1 MTSLLNTKTM
11 HPRDQITLV
20 MKRIY
25 DRVLTTTSG
34 GNLSIRDEED
44 NVWITPAGVDK
55 GLLKPSDIVCVRKDG
70 VIIGDHKPSSEYP
83 FHLAIYKKR
92 PDIKAIVHAHPP
104 GIVAFSIARQVPD
117 TRVLPQVRLFC
128 GEIGYAPYAMPGTE
142 ALGDSIANEF
152 REGVHIVIMENHG
165 TVIGASDI
173 SDAYQ
178 KFELLEVTAK
188 SILYGSKLGQVSVLE
203 DDQINSH
210 LKHYSNT
217 LEESAEYSSELSSV
231 NREKR
236 TEILKIVNRACRQ
249 GLMLG
254 AYGSVSTRI
263 NEHEFLITPKDTSK
277 WDLTLKDIV
286 LVSHGK
292 REKEKHPDVYAQLH
306 HSIYQQHPDIN
317 AIIITQPT
325 YLTSFGITGAKFNVR
340 TIPETWIYLQDVQMG
355 DFGCQFAKEN
365 GLPAMISQQAPGV
378 ILKNEC
384 TVVAGTKLLQ
394 AFDYLEV
401 AEFSAKSLIL
411 SASLGEMIPISD
423 NEIEELGKV
432 MSRWKNY
439 EWKM

>member
-1 MTSLLNTKTM
+1 MTSLLNTKMM

-34 GNLSIRDEED
+34 GNLSIKDED
-44 NVWITPAGVDK
+44 GNVWITPSGVDK

-70 VIIGDHKPSSEYP
+70 TIIGDHNPSSEYP
-83 FHLAIYKKR
+83 FHLAIYNKR
-92 PDIKAIVHAHPP
+92 PDIKAVVHAHPP
-104 GIVAFSIARQVPD
+104 GIVAFSIARQVPN
-117 TRVLPQVRLFC
+117 TKVLPQVRSFC

-142 ALGDSIANEF
+142 ALGHSIANQF
-152 REGVHIVIMENHG
+152 HEGVHIVIMENHG
-165 TVIGASDI
+165 TVIGGCDI

-188 SILYGSKLGQVSVLE
+188 SILYGNKLGEVTTLN
-203 DDQINSH
+203 DGQIDAQ
-210 LKHYSNT
+210 LKRYSNS
-217 LEESAEYSSELSSV
+217 LPDMEQESTELSSIS
-231 NREKR
+231 REKR
-236 TEILKIVNRACRQ
+236 TEILKIVERACKQ

-254 AYGSVSTRI
+254 AYGSISTRV
-263 NEHEFLITPKDTSK
+263 NEQEFLITPDAISK

-286 LVSHGK
+286 QISHGK
-292 REKEKHPDVYAQLH
+292 KGPGKHPDPSVHLH
-306 HSIYQQHPDIN
+306 HAIYEQHPDIN

-325 YLTSFGITGAKFNVR
+325 YLTSFAITGAKFNVR
-340 TIPETWIYLQDVQMG
+340 TIPETWIYLQDVQTG
-355 DFGCQFAKEN
+355 DFGCQFDKEN
-365 GLPAMISQQAPGV
+365 GLSSMISPDSPV
-378 ILKNEC
+378 IILRNEC
-384 TVVAGTKLLQ
+384 TIVTGNKLLQ

>member
-1 MTSLLNTKTM
+1 M

-20 MKRIY
+20 MRRIY

-34 GNLSIRDEED
+34 GNLSIKDED
-44 NVWITPAGVDK
+44 GNVWITPAGVDK
-55 GLLKPSDIVCVRKDG
+55 GLLKPANIVCVKKDG
-70 VIIGDHKPSSEYP
+70 TVIGDHPPSSEYP
-83 FHLAIYKKR
+83 FHLAIYNKR
-92 PDIKAIVHAHPP
+92 PDIKAVVHAHPP

-117 TRVLPQVRLFC
+117 TRVLPQVRSFC

-142 ALGDSIANEF
+142 ALGNSIAMEF

-165 TVIGASDI
+165 TVIGGSDI

-178 KFELLEVTAK
+178 KFEMLEVTAK
-188 SILYGSKLGQVSVLE
+188 SILYGKKLGNVTVLNDE
-203 DDQINSH
+203 QINAQLQQYAAA
-210 LKHYSNT
+210 LKETEVKS
-217 LEESAEYSSELSSV
+217 LELSSIS
-231 NREKR
+231 REKR
-236 TEILKIVNRACRQ
+236 TEILKIVNRACKQ

-254 AYGSVSTRI
+254 AYGSISTRI
-263 NEHEFLITPKDTSK
+263 NENEFLITPDAISK

-286 LVSHGK
+286 QVSHGN
-292 REKEKHPDVYAQLH
+292 REKGKLPDTSAALH
-306 HSIYQQHPDIN
+306 QSIYEQHPEIN

-325 YLTSFGITGAKFNVR
+325 YLTSFAITGARFNVR

-355 DFGCQFAKEN
+355 DFGCQFVKEN
-365 GLPAMISQQAPGV
+365 GLPAMVSQDSPV
-378 ILKNEC
+378 IILKNEC
-384 TVVAGTKLLQ
+384 TVVTGTKLLQ

-432 MSRWKNY
+432 MGRWKNY